1 MTTSPT
7 TVHYVYL
14 RLNVSPDRVERTNA
28 IITELARK
36 YPSSNLSLHGLS
48 YIDDSVEMTV
58 RVSFSRANRVVE
70 SPEGLFAAEELLEI
84 PYAYARYSPEPT
96 AEEQALA
103 ASIKQRTNL

>member
-1 MTTSPT
+1 MTKTQT

-14 RLNVSPDRVERTNA
+14 RLNVSPDRVERTVDT
-28 IITELARK
+28 ISELARK
-36 YPSSNLSLHGLS
+36 YPSSNASLHGLS
-48 YIDDSVEMTV
+48 YIDNSVEMTV
-58 RVSFSRANRVVE
+58 RISFSRTNRVVE